1 MDSLINK
8 SKIVFKTSGEKND
21 LDDFQPKKQINTY
34 YQICQFKNKF
44 TKKYQTRKIIF
55 NELGNILKI
64 YEKEYDNDKINN
76 FIKHHRQNKYKI
88 YPYYEIKDIQLP
100 NTTDI
105 ICCQSD
111 LLNNG
116 QPTDSNYT
124 NNTNY
129 ANNTNCTNYADLN
142 QIKNSKITNKFFK

>member
-8 SKIVFKTSGEKND
+8 SKIVFKTSGEKNN
-21 LDDFQPKKQINTY
+21 LDDFEPKKQINTY

-88 YPYYEIKDIQLP
+88 YPYYEIKDVQLP

-111 LLNNG
+111 LLNNNS
-116 QPTDSNYT
+116 QPIDPNYT
-124 NNTNY
+124 NANSSNYENSGNY
-129 ANNTNCTNYADLN
+129 ANLD
-142 QIKNSKITNKFFK
+142 QIKNSKITNRFFK